1 MVFFDILIMCQVS
14 GKEFPFFTAP
24 ETWLRHCRTIE
35 AMRQGRVKFSREVG
49 RALLNGQLRL
59 RDYGWW

>member
-1 MVFFDILIMCQVS
+1 
-14 GKEFPFFTAP
+14 
-24 ETWLRHCRTIE
+24 
-35 AMRQGRVKFSREVG
+35 MRQGRVKFSREVG